1 MAEQSYNA
9 AWRMAEEMKS
19 RARTAQ
25 PSRQP
30 GAFKMLGAWMVFGI
44 LLMLGSVLALF
55 FILLG
60 WAMMPLVRH
69 RMKKQAGRQGQT
81 WQGHTSAAGGH
92 ATLEG
97 EYEIRR
103 DQHAQHH

>member
-1 MAEQSYNA
+1 MADQSYNA
-9 AWRMAEEMKS
+9 AWRMAEEMKA
-19 RARTAQ
+19 RARGAQ

-30 GAFKMLGAWMVFGI
+30 GALKMLGAWMIFGI

-69 RMKKQAGRQGQT
+69 RMKKQAGQQGQT
-81 WQGHTSAAGGH
+81 WQGHTAASDGH

-103 DQHAQHH
+103 DAQKR

>member
-1 MAEQSYNA
+1 MADQGYNA
-9 AWRMAEEMKS
+9 AWRMAEEMKA
-19 RARTAQ
+19 RARAAQ

-30 GAFKMLGAWMVFGI
+30 GALKMLGAWMIFGI

-55 FILLG
+55 FIVLG

-69 RMKKQAGRQGQT
+69 RMKKHAERHGHTWQGQT
-81 WQGHTSAAGGH
+81 AGAGAH

-97 EYEIRR
+97 EYEIRQEPNAHR
-103 DQHAQHH
+103 R

>member
-1 MAEQSYNA
+1 MADQSYNA

-19 RARTAQ
+19 RARAAQ

-30 GAFKMLGAWMVFGI
+30 GALKMLGAWMIFGI

-69 RMKKQAGRQGQT
+69 RMKKQASQKGQT
-81 WQGHTSAAGGH
+81 WQGQTGASDDH

-97 EYEIRR
+97 EYEIR
-103 DQHAQHH
+103 HARHR